1 LRGQVIK
8 EFTVKKP
15 HIETATALGR
25 VLPVHALSAYP
36 AYIGL
41 DVHKETIA
49 VAVARK
55 GREAPEFRVETTN
68 RAKAVTKR
76 GARLCKEFH
85 GEVLLFCYEAG
96 PCGYVPYRQLLELD
110 QDCR

>member
-1 LRGQVIK
+1 MRGQVIK

-49 VAVARK
+49 VAVACK
-55 GREAPEFRVETTN
+55 GREAPRVSC
-68 RAKAVTKR
+68 RDYQQSQGGHQAG
-76 GARLCKEFH
+76 GAFKQRVQWRSPV
-85 GEVLLFCYEAG
+85 VLL
-96 PCGYVPYRQLLELD
+96 
-110 QDCR
+110 